1 MPSLI
6 FQLEQ
11 LIDELDFLSIGTN
24 DLAQFL
30 YATDRGNPMIWNR
43 YDPLSPALLRVLKYV
58 NDICSRAGVP
68 CSVCG
73 EMAGRPLEAVTLVG
87 LGFLSLSM
95 NPAAMGAVKAAIRTL
110 NQGDLANYLDRQLSA
125 SADSLRDKVRLYAA
139 DHDIFIE

>member
-1 MPSLI
+1 
-6 FQLEQ
+6 
-11 LIDELDFLSIGTN
+11 
-24 DLAQFL
+24 
-30 YATDRGNPMIWNR
+30 MIWNR

-58 NDICSRAGVP
+58 NDICLRAGVP

-87 LGFLSLSM
+87 LGFRSLSM